1 MHPHGLQSLSVS
13 PAHKPIAVLLFQ
25 LQKQN
30 RKAHKKNNDQLTTLR
45 ADLDHHKTTQLQ
57 QLTTISETRQQLATV
72 LQKVEQ
78 NYQLSITQHK
88 SSLLDQQQNLRN
100 MMQDI
105 RSQLATTLKQQSGLN
120 QPNRSRSS
128 KNSRYTLT

>member
-1 MHPHGLQSLSVS
+1 MQEINASTWIAIAICTTSLQAL
-13 PAHKPIAVLLFQ
+13 IAVLLFQ

-30 RKAHKKNNDQLTTLR
+30 RKTHKKNNDQLTTLR

-105 RSQLATTLKQQSGLN
+105 QLI
-120 QPNRSRSS
+120 
-128 KNSRYTLT
+128 